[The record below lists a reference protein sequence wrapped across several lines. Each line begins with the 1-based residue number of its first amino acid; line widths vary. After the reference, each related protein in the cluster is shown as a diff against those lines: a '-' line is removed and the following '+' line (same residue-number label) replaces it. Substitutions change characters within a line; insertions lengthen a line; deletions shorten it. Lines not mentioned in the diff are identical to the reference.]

1 MRIQSANQDG
11 MSLGLMG
18 GNLFLDTLGPDWFVA
33 NITNSVKIKVQTATG
48 SYDAVAHGWQ
58 AQTPTLEGVKHEG
71 SDTGGMGFVDATGSV
86 SSGVPIAPK
95 MENPGFVL
103 LQTTVVAN
111 NTLVYMR
118 KRCLA
123 TFTYSITPTVVGSGS
138 GASAPI
144 VSYNASTLVFDV
156 ITGTGG
162 SGGSGSGG
170 SSDGVPKEVV
180 TGIKCLDG
188 IMTVLY
194 GTV

>member
-18 GNLFLDTLGPDWFVA
+18 GNLFMDTPGPDWFVA
-33 NITNSVKIKVQTATG
+33 SITNSVKIKVQTATG

-86 SSGVPIAPK
+86 SSGLAVLPK
-95 MENPGFVL
+95 MENPGFIL
-103 LQTTVVAN
+103 LQTTAVPN

-144 VSYNASTLVFDV
+144 VLYNASTLVFDV
-156 ITGTGG
+156 MTGTGTG
-162 SGGSGSGG
+162 SGG
-170 SSDGVPKEVV
+170 GVPTQVV

-188 IMTVLY
+188 VMTVLY